1 MKSTAYT
8 LVMALL
14 LGIGAFFLTRTACEK
29 RSTRTFAEKVSSLE
43 QNIPANLAWMR
54 KELSLT
60 DQEFARECEIH
71 EAHMVEYRRLCAE
84 MNASRERLK
93 LALEGGKEFTDDGR
107 SAILDYETHFE
118 ACERAVIQ
126 HVRKAAASMNPDAGR
141 IYVKRMLPHL
151 FPEHDLNLQAS
162 ASTSRHP

>member
-8 LVMALL
+8 LVMAML

-29 RSTRTFAEKVSSLE
+29 RSTLTFAEKVSTLE
-43 QNIPANLAWMR
+43 NNTPANLAWMR
-54 KELSLT
+54 KELALN

-71 EAHMVEYRRLCAE
+71 EAHLVEYRRLCAE

-93 LALEGGKEFTDDGR
+93 RALAGGKEFTDDGR
-107 SAILDYETHFE
+107 SAILDYEAHFE

-126 HVRKAAASMNPDAGR
+126 HVKKAAASMNPEAGR
-141 IYVKRMLPHL
+141 AYVQRMLPHIL
-151 FPEHDLNLQAS
+151 PEHDIHLQAS
-162 ASTSRHP
+162 ASTSRRP